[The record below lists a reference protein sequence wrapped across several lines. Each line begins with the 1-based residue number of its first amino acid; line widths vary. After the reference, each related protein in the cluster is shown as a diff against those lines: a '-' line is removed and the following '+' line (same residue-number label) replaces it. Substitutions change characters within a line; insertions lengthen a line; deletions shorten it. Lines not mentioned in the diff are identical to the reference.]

1 MDKMERGRRN
11 LAKIQSIA
19 ESRPFRSK
27 LTFWNPTADNQTTLT
42 VYQCDV
48 RPISLVYD
56 QLNQK
61 NADNM
66 ISQLATVSGFYKML
80 EFCWSRVEFRATQI

>member
-19 ESRPFRSK
+19 ESRPFRSRM
-27 LTFWNPTADNQTTLT
+27 TFWNPTEDDQTTLT

-48 RPISLVYD
+48 RPISLVYN
-56 QLNQK
+56 QLNQQ

-80 EFCWSRVEFRATQI
+80 EFCWSKVEFRGTQI

>member
-1 MDKMERGRRN
+1 MTKQERGTRN
-11 LAKIQSIA
+11 RQKLATIQYSG
-19 ESRPFRSK
+19 K
-27 LTFWNPTADNQTTLT
+27 VTFWNPTADDQTTLT
-42 VYQCDV
+42 VYKCDV

-66 ISQLATVSGFYKML
+66 ISQLATVSGFNKML

>member
-19 ESRPFRSK
+19 ESRPFRSRM
-27 LTFWNPTADNQTTLT
+27 TFWNPTVDEPTTVT

-66 ISQLATVSGFYKML
+66 VSLLATLSGFYKVL
-80 EFCWSRVEFRATQI
+80 EFCWSKVEFRGTQI

>member
-1 MDKMERGRRN
+1 
-11 LAKIQSIA
+11 
-19 ESRPFRSK
+19 
-27 LTFWNPTADNQTTLT
+27 LT

-48 RPISLVYD
+48 RPISLVYN
-56 QLNQK
+56 QLNQQ

-80 EFCWSRVEFRATQI
+80 EFCWSKVEFRGTQI